1 MFGQY
6 GNANLFL
13 VQLFDICNWFVT
25 KIMSNC
31 FGQLRFIYTS
41 RRLPNEYNN
50 MNVQN
55 LVTSN

>member
-25 KIMSNC
+25 KI
-31 FGQLRFIYTS
+31 
-41 RRLPNEYNN
+41 
-50 MNVQN
+50 
-55 LVTSN
+55 